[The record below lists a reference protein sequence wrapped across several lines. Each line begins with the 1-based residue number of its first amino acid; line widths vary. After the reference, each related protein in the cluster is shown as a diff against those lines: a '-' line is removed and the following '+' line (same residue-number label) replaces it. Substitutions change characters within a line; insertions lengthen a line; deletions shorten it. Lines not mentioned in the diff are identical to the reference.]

1 MDPAVVQ
8 ALVELG
14 APLALLVAAYFT
26 GRFIE
31 VQHYRDIRRREIRW
45 RNLAAV
51 TFRQIPKGWD
61 VEEATLVTGNV
72 VVSVDHF
79 KRFLAGLRMLFG
91 GRVRS
96 YESLLDRARREA
108 LLRLKEAAVERG
120 CGAVMNVRLETS
132 RMASSRRKGKAT
144 AGVEVLA
151 FGTGLRLRRSAA

>member
-8 ALVELG
+8 PLIELG
-14 APLALLVAAYFT
+14 PPLVLLTAAYFT

-51 TFRQIPKGWD
+51 TFRQIPKSWS
-61 VEEATLVTGNV
+61 VEDATLVTGSV
-72 VVSVDHF
+72 VISVDHF
-79 KRFLAGLRMLFG
+79 KRFLAGLRMIFG

-108 LLRLKEAAVERG
+108 MLRLKEAAAERG
-120 CGAVMNVRLETS
+120 CSAIVNVRLETS

>member
-1 MDPAVVQ
+1 MDHAVVQ
-8 ALVELG
+8 PLIELG
-14 APLALLVAAYFT
+14 PPLVLLTVAYFT

-51 TFRQIPKGWD
+51 TFRQVPKSWS
-61 VEEATLVTGNV
+61 VEEATLVTGSV
-72 VVSVDHF
+72 VISVDHF

-108 LLRLKEAAVERG
+108 LLRLKEAAAERG
-120 CGAVMNVRLETS
+120 CSAIMNVRLETS
-132 RMASSRRKGKAT
+132 RLASSRRKGKAT